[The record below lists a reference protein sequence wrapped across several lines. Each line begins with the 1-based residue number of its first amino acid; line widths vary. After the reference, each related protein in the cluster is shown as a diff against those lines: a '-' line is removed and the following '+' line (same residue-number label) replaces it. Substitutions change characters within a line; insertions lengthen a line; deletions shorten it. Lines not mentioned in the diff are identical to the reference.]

1 MERGGEKILIV
12 EDEELARKNLEHIL
26 KKEGYNTVS
35 VKSGV
40 KAIELLNQQ
49 TFDLV
54 LTDLRME
61 KVDGIEVLKTSR
73 KLQPF
78 TEVIMI
84 TGYATVD
91 SAVSS
96 MKKGAYHY
104 LAKPYKI
111 DEVRIIVREALLKR
125 RLQLENQELR
135 DSLGKS
141 RTIPHLV
148 GKSKAIQ
155 SVAETIRQVSPLDIN
170 VLILGES
177 GTGKELVAKAIHHL
191 SPRSNNRFIAFNCG
205 SFTEEL
211 MASELFGHEKGSFT
225 GATRDK
231 AGLLEVGD
239 GGTIFLDEVGD
250 MPLTMQVKLLR
261 VIQEGEFL
269 RVGGVNPIPVDTRFI
284 GATHRDLE
292 KDVEEGH
299 FRQDLFYRLNVI
311 TIHLPP
317 LAERNGDIPLLAYHF
332 LSEKSKTIKKEVT
345 EIDREALNLL
355 STYDWP
361 GNVRELENVIERA
374 VALAQGPSILPEDL
388 PDSIRNLSI
397 ETYRSNPAT
406 VPTLEEQEKN
416 YIRWVLEKADGNKTK
431 ASKIMGIDRVSLW
444 RKIKRFGLE

>member
-1 MERGGEKILIV
+1 MERGEEKILIV

-54 LTDLRME
+54 LTDLKME

-111 DEVRIIVREALLKR
+111 EEVRIIVREALLKR
-125 RLQLENQELR
+125 KLQLENQELR

-177 GTGKELVAKAIHHL
+177 GTGKEL
-191 SPRSNNRFIAFNCG
+191 
-205 SFTEEL
+205 E
-211 MASELFGHEKGSFT
+211 
-225 GATRDK
+225 
-231 AGLLEVGD
+231 
-239 GGTIFLDEVGD
+239 
-250 MPLTMQVKLLR
+250 
-261 VIQEGEFL
+261 
-269 RVGGVNPIPVDTRFI
+269 
-284 GATHRDLE
+284 
-292 KDVEEGH
+292 
-299 FRQDLFYRLNVI
+299 
-311 TIHLPP
+311 
-317 LAERNGDIPLLAYHF
+317 
-332 LSEKSKTIKKEVT
+332 
-345 EIDREALNLL
+345 
-355 STYDWP
+355 
-361 GNVRELENVIERA
+361 
-374 VALAQGPSILPEDL
+374 
-388 PDSIRNLSI
+388 
-397 ETYRSNPAT
+397 
-406 VPTLEEQEKN
+406 
-416 YIRWVLEKADGNKTK
+416 
-431 ASKIMGIDRVSLW
+431 
-444 RKIKRFGLE
+444 